1 MSYSIVFSSKT
12 GNTELIA
19 KRISKLMGED
29 GCVYFGAPEQA
40 PANAADADIV
50 FVGSWTDKGT
60 STSEIAEFVHGL
72 SHKRVFIFGTCGF
85 GESAEYFNGVLAR
98 MRGDLTASCDL
109 VGSFM
114 CQGKMPETVLGRY
127 KKMLADADPDS
138 PEAKR
143 AEMFIRNFEVA
154 RTHPDNDDLRALEAS
169 LRDAGLI

>member
-40 PANAADADIV
+40 PTNATDADIV

-60 STSEIAEFVHGL
+60 STSEMAKFVRSL
-72 SHKRVFIFGTCGF
+72 SHKHG
-85 GESAEYFNGVLAR
+85 R
-98 MRGDLTASCDL
+98 MRGDLAANCNL